1 MYRYEYERVELD
13 GSGWNPFGGFGLT
26 SEQYREVVNHRAA
39 EGWRFITVVPLE
51 SRANGMLESIDL
63 VFEKETE

>member
-1 MYRYEYERVELD
+1 MYRYEYERVEL
-13 GSGWNPFGGFGLT
+13 GGAGWNPFGGFGLT
-26 SEQYREVVNHRAA
+26 AEAYRETVNRRAA
-39 EGWRFITVVPLE
+39 DGWRFITAVPLE